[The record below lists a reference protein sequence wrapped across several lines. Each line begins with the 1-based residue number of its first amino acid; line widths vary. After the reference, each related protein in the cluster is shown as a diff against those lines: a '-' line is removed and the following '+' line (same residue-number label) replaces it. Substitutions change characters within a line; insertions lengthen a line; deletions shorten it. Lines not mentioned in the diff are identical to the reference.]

1 VHQETFTMPSH
12 PLLQRR
18 RCLRS
23 IGSLALGLSALLTTP
38 MALAQDY
45 PTKPLRLVVGFA
57 PGSTTDTLARLMA
70 LKMGESLGQQIVVEN
85 RPGANT
91 VIGTE
96 IVARSA
102 PDGHTLLTVF
112 NSFTINPAV
121 RSKLPYDTEK
131 DFAPVTLLAQV
142 PFVYAVHPSLPVKS
156 LKDLIALARG
166 NPGALTYA
174 TPGPG
179 TGQHL
184 AAEMLKLMAG
194 VDITHIPYQGAAPAV
209 SAVLGG
215 HTAVLLVNVSDV
227 TPYSAA
233 GRLRPLAV
241 TTRERSAAMKDVP
254 TVAEVGYPDYESA
267 LWVGLVAPGATPRDT
282 VARLSTEV
290 GRVLRMPE
298 IVAGLDKLGL
308 AGAPRTPEQ
317 FAAFIRDEL
326 RRNEST
332 ARKANIRVE

>member
-1 VHQETFTMPSH
+1 MRRAPSFAALMSL
-12 PLLQRR
+12 PL
-18 RCLRS
+18 
-23 IGSLALGLSALLTTP
+23 A
-38 MALAQDY
+38 M
-45 PTKPLRLVVGFA
+45 
-57 PGSTTDTLARLMA
+57 GSTLAGSGLASAQSFPSKQVRIVVPFPAGGTGDVVARMVAAPLS
-70 LKMGESLGQQIVVEN
+70 KSLGQPVIVDN
-85 RPGANT
+85 RAGGGT

-96 IVARSA
+96 LVARSA

-121 RSKLPYDTEK
+121 RPKLPYDTEK
-131 DFAPVTLLAQV
+131 DFAAVTLLAQV

-156 LKDLIALARG
+156 LKDLVALARAK
-166 NPGALTYA
+166 PGALTYA

-194 VDITHIPYQGAAPAV
+194 IDITHIPYQGAAPAV
-209 SAVLGG
+209 TAVLGG
-215 HTAVLLVNVSDV
+215 HTTVLVVNVSDV
-227 TPYSAA
+227 TPYSSV

-254 TVAEVGYPDYESA
+254 SVAEVGFPEYESA
-267 LWVGLVAPGATPRDT
+267 LWVGLVAPGATPKDT

-290 GRVLRMPE
+290 GRVLQLPDV
-298 IVAGLDKLGL
+298 VAGLDKLGL
-308 AGAPRTPEQ
+308 SGAPRTPEQ
-317 FAAFIRDEL
+317 FTAFIRDEL

>member
-1 VHQETFTMPSH
+1 MHRASH
-12 PLLQRR
+12 FAAVMPLL
-18 RCLRS
+18 S
-23 IGSLALGLSALLTTP
+23 ATALALAGSGLAT
-38 MALAQDY
+38 AQPFPSKQVRIVVPFPAGGTGDVVARMVAA
-45 PTKPLRLVVGFA
+45 PLSKA
-57 PGSTTDTLARLMA
+57 
-70 LKMGESLGQQIVVEN
+70 LGQTVIVDN
-85 RPGANT
+85 RAGGGT

-96 IVARSA
+96 LVARSA

-121 RSKLPYDTEK
+121 RPKLPYDTEK

-156 LKDLIALARG
+156 LKELVALARG
-166 NPGALTYA
+166 KPGALTYA

-209 SAVLGG
+209 TAVLGG
-215 HTAVLLVNVSDV
+215 HTTILVVNVSDV
-227 TPYSAA
+227 TPYSSV

-254 TVAEVGYPDYESA
+254 SVAEVGFPDYESA

-282 VARLSTEV
+282 VARLSGEV
-290 GRVLRMPE
+290 GRVLQMPDV
-298 IVAGLDKLGL
+298 IAGLDKLGL
-308 AGAPRTPEQ
+308 SAAPRSPEQ
-317 FAAFIRDEL
+317 FTAFLRDEL

>member
-1 VHQETFTMPSH
+1 MPVSSCCAAAGA
-12 PLLQRR
+12 L
-18 RCLRS
+18 
-23 IGSLALGLSALLTTP
+23 SLFA
-38 MALAQDY
+38 ALAAPLHAQGF
-45 PTKPLRLVVGFA
+45 PSKPVRIVVPFPAG
-57 PGSTTDTLARLMA
+57 GTGDIVARMVAGPLS
-70 LKMGESLGQQIVVEN
+70 KSLGQAVIVDN
-85 RPGANT
+85 RAGAGT

-96 IVARSA
+96 IVARAA

-131 DFAPVTLLAQV
+131 DFAPITLLAQV
-142 PFVYAVHPSLPVKS
+142 PFVYAVNPSLPVKS
-156 LKDLIALARG
+156 LKELLALARSK
-166 NPGALTYA
+166 PGALTYA

-227 TPYSAA
+227 TPYSTA

-254 TVAEVGYPDYESA
+254 TVAEVGFPDYESA
-267 LWVGLVAPGATPRDT
+267 LWVGMVAPAGTPRDT
-282 VARLSTEV
+282 VAKLSSETGRALRLPEV
-290 GRVLRMPE
+290 VT
-298 IVAGLDKLGL
+298 GLDKLGL

-317 FAAFIRDEL
+317 FTAFIRDEL
-326 RRNEST
+326 QRNEST
-332 ARKANIRVE
+332 ARKANIRVD

>member
-1 VHQETFTMPSH
+1 MSSAV
-12 PLLQRR
+12 
-18 RCLRS
+18 RCLS
-23 IGSLALGLSALLTTP
+23 VTGLSVFA
-38 MALAQDY
+38 ALAAPAYAQGF
-45 PTKPLRLVVGFA
+45 PSKQIRLVVPFPAG
-57 PGSTTDTLARLMA
+57 GTGDIVARMVAGPLS
-70 LKMGESLGQQIVVEN
+70 KSLGQPVIVDN
-85 RPGANT
+85 RAGAGT

-121 RSKLPYDTEK
+121 RSRLPYDTEK

-156 LKDLIALARG
+156 LPDLIALARAR
-166 NPGALTYA
+166 PGALTYG

-184 AAEMLKLMAG
+184 AVEMLKLMAG

-209 SAVLGG
+209 TAVLGG
-215 HTAVLLVNVSDV
+215 HTAVVLVNVSDV
-227 TPYSAA
+227 TPYSSV

-241 TTRERSAAMKDVP
+241 TTRERSAAMKEVP

-267 LWVGLVAPGATPRDT
+267 LWVGLVAPGATPKDT

-290 GRVLRMPE
+290 GRALRLPE
-298 IVAGLDKLGL
+298 VVAGLDKLGL
-308 AGAPRTPEQ
+308 SGAPRTPEQ
-317 FAAFIRDEL
+317 FSAFIRDEL

>member
-1 VHQETFTMPSH
+1 MRRAPSFAALISL
-12 PLLQRR
+12 PLA
-18 RCLRS
+18 
-23 IGSLALGLSALLTTP
+23 IGP
-38 MALAQDY
+38 
-45 PTKPLRLVVGFA
+45 
-57 PGSTTDTLARLMA
+57 TLAGSGLASAQSFPSKQVRIVVPFPAGGTGDVVARMVAAPLS
-70 LKMGESLGQQIVVEN
+70 KSLGQPVIVDN
-85 RPGANT
+85 RAGGGT

-96 IVARSA
+96 LVARSA

-121 RSKLPYDTEK
+121 RPKLPYDTEK
-131 DFAPVTLLAQV
+131 DFAAVTLLAQV

-156 LKDLIALARG
+156 LKDLVALARAK
-166 NPGALTYA
+166 PGALTYA

-194 VDITHIPYQGAAPAV
+194 IDITHIPYQGAAPAV
-209 SAVLGG
+209 TAVLGG
-215 HTAVLLVNVSDV
+215 HTTVLVVNVSDV
-227 TPYSAA
+227 TPYSSV
-233 GRLRPLAV
+233 GRLRPLAG

-254 TVAEVGYPDYESA
+254 SVAEVGFPEYESA
-267 LWVGLVAPGATPRDT
+267 LWVGLVAPGATPKDT

-290 GRVLRMPE
+290 GRVLQLPDV
-298 IVAGLDKLGL
+298 VAGLDKLGL
-308 AGAPRTPEQ
+308 SGAPRTPEQ
-317 FAAFIRDEL
+317 FTAFIRDEL

>member
-1 VHQETFTMPSH
+1 
-12 PLLQRR
+12 
-18 RCLRS
+18 
-23 IGSLALGLSALLTTP
+23 
-38 MALAQDY
+38 
-45 PTKPLRLVVGFA
+45 
-57 PGSTTDTLARLMA
+57 
-70 LKMGESLGQQIVVEN
+70 
-85 RPGANT
+85 

-96 IVARSA
+96 LVARSA

-121 RSKLPYDTEK
+121 RPKLPYDTEK
-131 DFAPVTLLAQV
+131 DFAAVTLLAQV

-156 LKDLIALARG
+156 LKDLVALARAK
-166 NPGALTYA
+166 PGALTYA

-194 VDITHIPYQGAAPAV
+194 IDITHIPYQGAAPAV
-209 SAVLGG
+209 TAVLGG
-215 HTAVLLVNVSDV
+215 HTTVLVVNVSDV
-227 TPYSAA
+227 TPYSSV

-254 TVAEVGYPDYESA
+254 SVAEVGFPEYESA
-267 LWVGLVAPGATPRDT
+267 LWVGLVAPGATPKDT

-290 GRVLRMPE
+290 GRVLQLPDV
-298 IVAGLDKLGL
+298 VAGLDKLGL
-308 AGAPRTPEQ
+308 SGAPRTPEQ
-317 FAAFIRDEL
+317 FTAFIRDEL

>member
-1 VHQETFTMPSH
+1 MRPDPSFNILLAAAAL
-12 PLLQRR
+12 PLSVACAGPAHAQSFPSKQVRIVVPFPAGGTGDVVARMVAAPL
-18 RCLRS
+18 S
-23 IGSLALGLSALLTTP
+23 KALGQP
-38 MALAQDY
+38 
-45 PTKPLRLVVGFA
+45 V
-57 PGSTTDTLARLMA
+57 
-70 LKMGESLGQQIVVEN
+70 IVDN
-85 RPGANT
+85 RAGGGT

-96 IVARSA
+96 LVARSA

-121 RSKLPYDTEK
+121 RPKLPYDTEK

-156 LKDLIALARG
+156 LKDLVALARSR
-166 NPGALTYA
+166 PGALTYA

-194 VDITHIPYQGAAPAV
+194 MDITHIPYQGAAPAV

-215 HTAVLLVNVSDV
+215 HTTILVVNVSDV
-227 TPYSAA
+227 TPYSAV

-241 TTRERSAAMKDVP
+241 TTRERSPAMKDVP
-254 TVAEVGYPDYESA
+254 SVAEIGYPDYESA
-267 LWVGLVAPGATPRDT
+267 LWVGLVAPGATPRDI
-282 VARLSTEV
+282 VSRLSVEV
-290 GRVLRMPE
+290 GRVLQAPDVM
-298 IVAGLDKLGL
+298 AGLDKLGL
-308 AGAPRTPEQ
+308 SGAPRTPEQ
-317 FAAFIRDEL
+317 FTTFLRDEL

>member
-1 VHQETFTMPSH
+1 MRRAPSFAALISL
-12 PLLQRR
+12 PLA
-18 RCLRS
+18 
-23 IGSLALGLSALLTTP
+23 IGP
-38 MALAQDY
+38 
-45 PTKPLRLVVGFA
+45 
-57 PGSTTDTLARLMA
+57 TLAGSGLASAQSFPSKQVRIVVPFPAGGTGDVVARMVAAPLS
-70 LKMGESLGQQIVVEN
+70 KSLGQPVIVDN
-85 RPGANT
+85 RAGGGT

-96 IVARSA
+96 LVARSA

-121 RSKLPYDTEK
+121 RPKLPYDTEK
-131 DFAPVTLLAQV
+131 DFAAVTLLAQV

-156 LKDLIALARG
+156 LKDLVALARAK
-166 NPGALTYA
+166 PGALTYA

-194 VDITHIPYQGAAPAV
+194 IDITHIPYQGAAPAV
-209 SAVLGG
+209 TAVLGG
-215 HTAVLLVNVSDV
+215 HTTVLVVNVSDV
-227 TPYSAA
+227 TPYSSV

-254 TVAEVGYPDYESA
+254 SVAEVGFPEYESA
-267 LWVGLVAPGATPRDT
+267 LWVGLVAPGATPKDT

-290 GRVLRMPE
+290 GRVLQLPDV
-298 IVAGLDKLGL
+298 VAGLDKLGL
-308 AGAPRTPEQ
+308 SGAPRTPEQ
-317 FAAFIRDEL
+317 FTAFIRDEL